1 MKYHNTLVRNSDG
14 TSVEAIFIQATLS
27 SKTLTPYF
35 YDLIL
40 QEMCQEEVAW

>member
-1 MKYHNTLVRNSDG
+1 MKYHNALVRNSDG

-27 SKTLTPYF
+27 SKMLTPYF

-40 QEMCQEEVAW
+40 QMCQAEVAW